1 MTSETVP
8 ATFSILVPSYN
19 PGPYLRPALDSALEQ
34 MRPEDELII
43 QDAMSSDGSSEVYAE
58 LAERD
63 RRVKVIAEK
72 DGGQSDA
79 LNRCL
84 GRAESPWCVWLNADD
99 VIRPGALDAVRAAIS
114 GREAP
119 DVVIGSHQIV
129 RADGSVVD
137 NYTGRRLDI
146 DRIIARGCVAFSGSI
161 VARTEFLR
169 DVGGFD
175 DSLNTVMDLELQLR
189 MADAAPDQVVIP
201 DVVGALRFHELS
213 KTANLWRQ
221 FIAESH
227 TARLS
232 YANTWR
238 RKLSGY
244 TATFLHFV
252 SVAVFRVRLT
262 PHYRALRRRVTR
274 TPVTVD
280 LATADAGTGSSR

>member
-1 MTSETVP
+1 MVS
-8 ATFSILVPSYN
+8 
-19 PGPYLRPALDSALEQ
+19 
-34 MRPEDELII
+34 
-43 QDAMSSDGSSEVYAE
+43 
-58 LAERD
+58 
-63 RRVKVIAEK
+63 EK

-84 GRAESPWCVWLNADD
+84 SRAVSPWCVWLNADD
-99 VIRPGALDAVRAAIS
+99 VIRPGALDAVRNAIRGSEAA
-114 GREAP
+114 
-119 DVVIGSHQIV
+119 DVIIGAHQIV

-137 NYTGRRLDI
+137 NYVGRRLDI

-169 DVGGFD
+169 EVGGFD
-175 DSLNTVMDLELQLR
+175 DALNTVMDLELQLR
-189 MADAAPDQVVIP
+189 MADAEPEQVIIP

-238 RKLSGY
+238 QKLSGY
-244 TATFLHFV
+244 TATLLHLV

-262 PHYRALRRRVTR
+262 PQYRALRRRMTHAPQAAGL
-274 TPVTVD
+274 TSTETV
-280 LATADAGTGSSR
+280 TGSSR